1 MLLVLPATFEPRLQQ
16 TGCKVF
22 FVGGKTRKIAVQ
34 LVLQQSPKQVARFLL
49 LVLPYLY
56 NRAICKVLP
65 TFDELQSISHVV
77 IRSQRQQ
84 FMSEVLQ

>member
-22 FVGGKTRKIAVQ
+22 YVGGKTRKIAVQ
-34 LVLQQSPKQVARFLL
+34 LVLQQSPKQVARFFYSFYRTFRT
-49 LVLPYLY
+49 VLYVKYSRLNP
-56 NRAICKVLP
+56 
-65 TFDELQSISHVV
+65 FHVV